1 MFVIEY
7 KQEGIRVMSQELT
20 QSVLAHYT
28 TKKLHRLQRVISITF
43 PYLAFL
49 HAELA

>member
-1 MFVIEY
+1 V
-7 KQEGIRVMSQELT
+7 
-20 QSVLAHYT
+20 
-28 TKKLHRLQRVISITF
+28 TKVGTSKNLPRLQRVVSITF